1 MAASKVMTLRIA
13 PEMLEELRRVAHAE
27 GRSVSA
33 QVIHL
38 VRRDLETRGRGTT
51 VAARRRKPLPTY
63 GWLRHLDAP
72 ETFEEFRELRRSL
85 SKQIEKRLRKY
96 PKIR

>member
-1 MAASKVMTLRIA
+1 MAASKVMTLQIA
-13 PEMLEELRRVAHAE
+13 PAMLEELRLVAQAE

-33 QVIHL
+33 QIIHL
-38 VRRDLETRGRGTT
+38 VRRDLEMRGRGTT

-72 ETFEEFRELRRSL
+72 ESSEEFRDFRRSV
-85 SKQIEKRLRKY
+85 SKQVAKRLRKH
-96 PKIR
+96 PKLR

>member
-13 PEMLEELRRVAHAE
+13 PGMLEELRQVARAE

-33 QVIHL
+33 QVIYL
-38 VRRDLETRGRGTT
+38 VRRDLEMRGRATT

-63 GWLRHLDAP
+63 GWLRHLEAP
-72 ETFEEFRELRRSL
+72 ETFEEFREFRRSL
-85 SKQIEKRLRKY
+85 SKQVAKRLRKY
-96 PKIR
+96 PRIR